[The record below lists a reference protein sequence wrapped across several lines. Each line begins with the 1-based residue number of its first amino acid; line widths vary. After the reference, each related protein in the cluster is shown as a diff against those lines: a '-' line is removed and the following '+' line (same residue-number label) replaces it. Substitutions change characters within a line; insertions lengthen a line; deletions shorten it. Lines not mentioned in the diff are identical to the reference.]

1 MSMTPLNPAQT
12 EALTELD
19 QATERYRAA
28 ERAYVEAREH
38 VHGAIVRALQAGIG
52 TSEVG
57 RHSPYDRNHVNR
69 IRKDAG
75 IPPKR

>member
-1 MSMTPLNPAQT
+1 MASLTPDQT
-12 EALTELD
+12 EALAELD
-19 QATERYRAA
+19 AATERYRAA

-38 VHGAIVRALQAGIG
+38 VHGKIVRALQAGIG

-57 RHSPYDRNHVNR
+57 RHAPYDRNHVNR

-75 IPPKR
+75 IPSKR

>member
-1 MSMTPLNPAQT
+1 MAPLTPDQT
-12 EALTELD
+12 EALAQLD
-19 QATERYRAA
+19 EATERYRAA
-28 ERAYVEAREH
+28 ERAFVEARERLH
-38 VHGAIVRALQAGIG
+38 DRIVRALTAGVG

-69 IRKDAG
+69 IRRDAG